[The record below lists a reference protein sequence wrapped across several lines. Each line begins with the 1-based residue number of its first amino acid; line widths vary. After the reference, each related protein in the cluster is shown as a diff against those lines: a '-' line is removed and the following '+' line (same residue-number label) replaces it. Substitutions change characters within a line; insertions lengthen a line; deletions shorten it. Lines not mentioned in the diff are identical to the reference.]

1 MHLVSIRTGRLAVM
15 VLVTM
20 ATQNTGHPMV
30 TNHHII
36 FKSGRTG
43 TETDLPNNTLQLTKQ
58 CQCKSRTNGP
68 SRIHGPSNN
77 LFLATMPCTEVLV
90 NSKKLVQMATNNLLG
105 FRVENGSFSFQIS
118 NNLFHI
124 ERNIYSANKANSKLS
139 QFQLLPVKTSLTPK
153 I

>member
-1 MHLVSIRTGRLAVM
+1 MLAI
-15 VLVTM
+15 M

-58 CQCKSRTNGP
+58 CQCKLSWHAVINYTKL
-68 SRIHGPSNN
+68 PSNN
-77 LFLATMPCTEVLV
+77 SILATMPCTEVLV

-105 FRVENGSFSFQIS
+105 FRVETGSFSFQIS
-118 NNLFHI
+118 KNLFHI

-139 QFQLLPVKTSLTPK
+139 RFQLLPVKTSLDQTVWCSTFYDSHFRS
-153 I
+153 

>member
-1 MHLVSIRTGRLAVM
+1 M
-15 VLVTM
+15 VLVIM

-58 CQCKSRTNGP
+58 CQCKSK
-68 SRIHGPSNN
+68 IHGPPGIYGQSNN

-105 FRVENGSFSFQIS
+105 FRVETGPFSFK
-118 NNLFHI
+118 NLFHI

-139 QFQLLPVKTSLTPK
+139 KFQLLPVKTSLDQTVRFSRFY
-153 I
+153 IF